1 MGLEPLGVGETVTEQ
16 EIGEGAEDHGRD
28 ALQQEHPLPARQA
41 TLACGKVIENPA
53 GKRAAEQT
61 GHRDRRHE
69 QCHDSPT
76 AEGREPLRKVQHHT
90 GEEAGFSG
98 TGEQAQGVEMRGC
111 GHKQQACGERTP
123 HDHHQC
129 DPAPRAKPGQRQVT
143 RHAAQHVADKENPGP
158 QAVHGFTEFQRIE
171 HLQLGK
177 ANVYPVEVIEQIAD
191 KDEGDQA
198 QGDALVDGVLI
209 VIAGQC
215 GSGAL

>member
-1 MGLEPLGVGETVTEQ
+1 MGLEPLGVGKAVTEQ
-16 EIGEGAEDHGRD
+16 EVGEGAEDYGRD

-41 TLACGKVIENPA
+41 TLAGGEVIENPA
-53 GKRAAEQT
+53 GKRAAEQA
-61 GHRDRRHE
+61 GHRNGRHE
-69 QCHDSPT
+69 QRHDSPA
-76 AEGREPLRKVQHHT
+76 AEGRKPLRKVQHHPWK
-90 GEEAGFSG
+90 EAGFSG
-98 TGEQAQGVEMRGC
+98 TGKQAQRVEMRGR
-111 GHKQQACGERTP
+111 GHEQQTRGERAP
-123 HDHHQC
+123 HDHHQR
-129 DPAPRAKPGQRQVT
+129 DPAPWAEPGQRQVT

-177 ANVYPVEVIEQIAD
+177 ANVYPVEVIEQVAD

-198 QGDALVDGVLI
+198 QGNALVDGVFI